1 MHKAQKSGMHHK
13 LAGRLRKQSFENIQT
28 KRGVE
33 GVVLLQPWK
42 HFPLDLGL
50 LCSRECN

>member
-13 LAGRLRKQSFENIQT
+13 LTGRLREQPFENIQT
-28 KRGVE
+28 KGE
-33 GVVLLQPWK
+33 MGGVVLLQPWK

-50 LCSRECN
+50 LCSRGWN

>member
-13 LAGRLRKQSFENIQT
+13 LVGRLREQPFENIQT
-28 KRGVE
+28 KGEVE
-33 GVVLLQPWK
+33 EAVLLQPWK

-50 LCSRECN
+50 LRSRGKA